1 MQQINV
7 VHGQKGPALASMI
20 GDKRKYQNITVG
32 AALQQ
37 AHSELQ
43 LSKPDGK
50 GFLFTEAMH
59 DGKAST
65 EQRQHLRQRCLQAA
79 HANLQLSMNNK
90 PSQEAASSRQRL
102 GIFQ

>member
-1 MQQINV
+1 MQQINI

-20 GDKRKYQNITVG
+20 GDRRIYQNITVG

-50 GFLFTEAMH
+50 GFLFAEAMH
-59 DGKAST
+59 GGKAST
-65 EQRQHLRQRCLQAA
+65 EQRQHRCLQAA
-79 HANLQLSMNNK
+79 HSNLQLSMNNK
-90 PSQEAASSRQRL
+90 PSQEAASPLQRL
-102 GIFQ
+102 GIF